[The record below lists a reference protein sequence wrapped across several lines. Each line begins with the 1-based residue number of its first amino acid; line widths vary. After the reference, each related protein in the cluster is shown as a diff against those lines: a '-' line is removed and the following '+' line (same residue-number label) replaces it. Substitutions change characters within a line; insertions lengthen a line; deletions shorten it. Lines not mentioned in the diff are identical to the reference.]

1 MEEEILKIFN
11 KISYIYSLI
20 ITMGT
25 SIFGGERLLFLGYL
39 ILNILDYITGT
50 IKSRINRVENSNKGI
65 VGIIKKICYWI
76 LICIAFLI
84 SFLISQIGIK
94 ININL
99 NFIMLFGWFTLVCLI
114 INETRSIIENLLEIG
129 IKVPGFL
136 IKGLDIYE
144 KIIEKTL
151 DNSIEEKRKDD

>member
-11 KISYIYSLI
+11 KISYIYSVI
-20 ITMGT
+20 ITIGT

-136 IKGLDIYE
+136 IIVLDIYE